1 MKSKLVNMY
10 YSNHNIEMTNEMAKS
25 INHLCGLGVSFF
37 LVIDRLHDKLY
48 KIIVGN
54 AEDAEAECN
63 RLQREFGDEYCFIFD
78 YIHS

>member
-1 MKSKLVNMY
+1 MKSKMVNMY
-10 YSNHNIEMTNEMAKS
+10 YSNHNIEMTDEMAKN

-37 LVIDRLHDKLY
+37 LIIDRLHDKLY

-63 RLQREFGDEYCFIFD
+63 RLQREFGDGYCFIFD